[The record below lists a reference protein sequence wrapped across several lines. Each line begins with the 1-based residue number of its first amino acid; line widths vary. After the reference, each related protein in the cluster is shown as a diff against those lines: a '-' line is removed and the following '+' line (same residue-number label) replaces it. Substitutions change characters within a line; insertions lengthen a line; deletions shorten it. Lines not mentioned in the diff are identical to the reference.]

1 MAARQFFQRRRVT
14 FEAAQ
19 EGLLLRRGNVIFIT
33 HDLTMWAASSRL
45 ADGSAGTFVR
55 LVRRID
61 PMGAN
66 PVYVKIVA
74 PDGTEQIGTATIA
87 AETHELTVTGANVN
101 FAAFPDAAPEDW
113 IAYISPE
120 ATPGKKFRVTS
131 VEPKDGRVVNIT
143 AADER
148 PEMWAYEFSGTPTE
162 ADLGDSGERLVA
174 TIRGLGVTQENCEP
188 KWFRVE
194 WENINARGAVLT
206 IAPPG
211 GTSNSLNV
219 LGDSLLLQ
227 GPIADG
233 TIFSATPLL
242 DLPAVAI
249 QSDTYTYQQ
258 E

>member
-1 MAARQFFQRRRVT
+1 
-14 FEAAQ
+14 
-19 EGLLLRRGNVIFIT
+19 
-33 HDLTMWAASSRL
+33 
-45 ADGSAGTFVR
+45 
-55 LVRRID
+55 
-61 PMGAN
+61 
-66 PVYVKIVA
+66 
-74 PDGTEQIGTATIA
+74 
-87 AETHELTVTGANVN
+87 
-101 FAAFPDAAPEDW
+101 
-113 IAYISPE
+113 
-120 ATPGKKFRVTS
+120 
-131 VEPKDGRVVNIT
+131 VVIT

-188 KWFRVE
+188 GWFRVE